1 MAEKRVFT
9 LSQVAQHK
17 SKKDCWL
24 VINGRVLNVTSFL
37 DDHPGGEVVLLEV
50 AGKDATKE
58 FIDIG
63 HSNAAQNML
72 TKYQAGVLQGHTI
85 KEEGGTNGAPVEEPK
100 KKEMSAFVVKGGHT
114 PKYAAFL
121 EFFVP
126 LLVAGSYFSYRYL
139 SNAAQMV

>member
-9 LSQVAQHK
+9 LSQVSQHK
-17 SKKDCWL
+17 SKRDCWL
-24 VINGRVLNVTSFL
+24 VINGRVLNVSSFL
-37 DDHPGGEVVLLEV
+37 DDHPGGEEVLLEV

-58 FIDIG
+58 FINIG

-72 TKYQAGVLQGHTI
+72 DKYQVGVLQGYVI
-85 KEEGGTNGAPVEEPK
+85 KEADGAGGALAEEPK
-100 KKEMSAFVVKGGHT
+100 KKEMSAFVIKGDQS

-126 LLVAGSYFSYRYL
+126 LLVAGSYFCYRYA
-139 SNAAQMV
+139 SQIV